1 MLKVN
6 TIAAVVSLILAG
18 HSYASFAQDINVTDK
33 QMDDEGQVT
42 FIAGEL
48 GSVNTGKTVAAVKK
62 IITSEASYAANGNE
76 NFSIKRQWIDELG
89 KQHTH
94 LNQTINGIKVYGT
107 SLIAHA
113 NTASANTLGGATSLS
128 SNSTT
133 GAVGGN
139 AQLYALSGTLAV
151 VAPSASDGTIL
162 QGLSGEQS
170 DVNVVELAEAM
181 GEVASS
187 PELAYVYLPFSQ
199 ETKLSWKIDVQYQ
212 GDNGFEYDSVFFDY
226 ESLEEIARHAQVHP
240 IKQYNT
246 YTHNNR
252 PYNDSSRR
260 SLVCSTGNRCG
271 SNAAAQRAHNGAS
284 IVYDYFKNKHSRNGI
299 NGRDLVMN
307 SNVNVGSN
315 WNNAVWFNNQMFYG
329 EGDGTQFTDFTLSF
343 DIIGHELT
351 HGITQFTADLIY
363 QNASGALNEA
373 MSDILGASADA
384 YKRNSRQP
392 VWKIGANSYTPR
404 IAGDGLRYMNNPT
417 QDGYSTD
424 YYPDRIPFVSNPN
437 TSNDQGGVHGNSGIA
452 NLAYVL
458 LVDGGRHPRNKTN
471 VTVPKIGLAKA
482 EKIFY
487 RALTTYFTQSTSF
500 AAARTGTA
508 RAAQDLYGAAEK
520 TAVETAWCAVGV
532 GSCPTGGSGP
542 TDPSGPLKTISERLT
557 NVSVA
562 ANTWGRYTQVLPA
575 GYKTLT
581 ISTSGGSGDL
591 DLYVR
596 LGAQASTT
604 SYDCRPYKTGN
615 NETCT
620 INSPRAGTWHIDL
633 RGYSAASG
641 VTLSLE
647 AKP

>member
-6 TIAAVVSLILAG
+6 TIAAAISLILAG
-18 HSYASFAQDINVTDK
+18 QSYASFAQGINVTDK

-62 IITSEASYAANGNE
+62 IITNEASYAANGNE
-76 NFSIKRQWIDELG
+76 NFSIKRQWVDELG

-94 LNQTINGIKVYGT
+94 LTQTINGIKVYGT

-113 NTASANTLGGATSLS
+113 NTAAPASGGATSLS
-128 SNSTT
+128 SNSTAN
-133 GAVGGN
+133 AVTGN

-151 VAPSASDGTIL
+151 VEPSASSGAIL
-162 QGLSGEQS
+162 QGFSSTQS
-170 DVNVVELAEAM
+170 DVSVVDLAEAM

-199 ETKLSWKIDVQYQ
+199 ETKLSWKIDVKYQ
-212 GDNGFEYDSVFFDY
+212 GDNGFEHDSVFFDY
-226 ESLEEIARHAQVHP
+226 ESLEEIARHAKVHP

-260 SLVCSTGNRCG
+260 SLVCSTGKSCG
-271 SNAAAQRAHNGAS
+271 TNAAAQRAHDGAS
-284 IVYDYFKNKHSRNGI
+284 IVYDYFKNKHGRNGI

-307 SNVNVGSN
+307 SNVNVGDN
-315 WNNAVWFNNQMFYG
+315 WNNAVWYNNQMFYG
-329 EGDGTQFTDFTLSF
+329 EGDGRQFTDFTLSF

-351 HGITQFTADLIY
+351 HGITEYTANLIY

-384 YKRNSRQP
+384 YKRNSSQP
-392 VWKIGANSYTPR
+392 IWKIGAGSYTPG

-424 YYPDRIPFVSNPN
+424 YYPERIPFVSNPN
-437 TSNDQGGVHGNSGIA
+437 SSNDQGGVHGNSGIA

-458 LVDGGRHPRNKTN
+458 LVDGGKHPRKKTN
-471 VTVPKIGLAKA
+471 VTVPGIGLAKA

-532 GSCPTGGSGP
+532 GSCPTGNTGP
-542 TDPSGPLKTISERLT
+542 TGPSGPLETISGQLN

-562 ANTWGRYTQVLPA
+562 ANAWGRYTQVIPA

-581 ISTSGGSGDL
+581 VSTSGGSGDL

-596 LGAQASTT
+596 FGAQSSTT
-604 SYDCRPYKTGN
+604 SYDCRPYKNGN

-633 RGYSAASG
+633 RGYSSASG